1 MINNEVYEIFA
12 EVENNQKLKYLECY
26 WMFV

>member
-1 MINNEVYEIFA
+1 MKYMIFA
-12 EVENNQKLKYLECY
+12 KVGNDQKLKYLECY